1 MTCPRVSSDC
11 ADPVSSWSPVRQDA
25 ANHRWHERGC
35 FRRFVGSSLTTAVV
49 VPSDQS
55 LAPLMEALASGS
67 DADVVLVDQ
76 FETVFLDD
84 RNALEVAA
92 VCDALVERAAA
103 GRLTVITVRSDHLGG
118 LSATAEL
125 RRLTEGG
132 LYLVGGLTGDS
143 LRQAIERPATTS
155 GLRLERGLVE
165 VLVRDC
171 EGHPGALPMLSHALA
186 ETWRRREG
194 STLTIEGYLAS
205 GGINGAVAR
214 SAEELYNG
222 LLPQER
228 TTLRSVMLRLVHP
241 TSEGEPMCSRV
252 PLRTVLGGDNMHGIL
267 ARLLEARLVTSS
279 REMVELSHESLV
291 RAWPRLREWLDD
303 DVAGQRVL
311 QHLAHAADAWDDLGR
326 PDDEL
331 YRGGRLQTAL
341 DWRDG
346 HQPALTDIEEAFL
359 DASFDRATTE
369 RRHLEQRIAADE
381 RRTRRLRR
389 IVAALVVVLL
399 AAVGGVGTTIV
410 QRERAEHA
418 TRVAVVREL
427 ASAAIADLGIDP
439 ERAVILAAA
448 AVRRADA
455 VDGSTR
461 AAAVESLHRAL
472 STSRLAGRISG
483 FGGPVDWSP
492 AGDLVASGAA
502 GDSGTVQLRMASGT
516 VVRQISA
523 HDADL
528 TGLAFSGDGE
538 LLATTGADGVARIW
552 DVGTGELL
560 HEVTGG
566 GGPAVAPSFDSDG
579 DRFAASWPTA
589 DGSTIRIV
597 DVAERRTVAE
607 LDVAPGV
614 LAASLD
620 PEGRSGGRCR
630 VAGTDGLD
638 HRRRLRRDDRRTQR
652 PTPRDAGSRVEP
664 GRLVGGDRGRRHG
677 ADLRC
682 GHRDPTDGCRGP
694 WRGGDL
700 AGLES

>member
-1 MTCPRVSSDC
+1 M
-11 ADPVSSWSPVRQDA
+11 RQIIA
-25 ANHRWHERGC
+25 GTSGVLPAL
-35 FRRFVGSSLTTAVV
+35 RRQQLTTVVV

-55 LAPLMEALASGS
+55 LAPLMEALASDS

-92 VCDALVERAAA
+92 VCDALVERAAM

-118 LSATAEL
+118 LSATVEM

-222 LLPQER
+222 LVPQER

-291 RAWPRLREWLDD
+291 RAWPRLRDWLDD

-346 HQPALTDIEEAFL
+346 HQPTLTDIEEAFL
-359 DASFDRATTE
+359 DASFDLATTE
-369 RRHLEQRIAADE
+369 RRHLEQRIATDE
-381 RRTRRLRR
+381 RRTD
-389 IVAALVVVLL
+389 
-399 AAVGGVGTTIV
+399 
-410 QRERAEHA
+410 
-418 TRVAVVREL
+418 
-427 ASAAIADLGIDP
+427 ASAA
-439 ERAVILAAA
+439 
-448 AVRRADA
+448 
-455 VDGSTR
+455 
-461 AAAVESLHRAL
+461 SLWCSL
-472 STSRLAGRISG
+472 SSCSQRS
-483 FGGPVDWSP
+483 
-492 AGDLVASGAA
+492 
-502 GDSGTVQLRMASGT
+502 
-516 VVRQISA
+516 
-523 HDADL
+523 
-528 TGLAFSGDGE
+528 
-538 LLATTGADGVARIW
+538 
-552 DVGTGELL
+552 
-560 HEVTGG
+560 
-566 GGPAVAPSFDSDG
+566 
-579 DRFAASWPTA
+579 AASVPRSSN
-589 DGSTIRIV
+589 DS
-597 DVAERRTVAE
+597 
-607 LDVAPGV
+607 APN
-614 LAASLD
+614 APREA
-620 PEGRSGGRCR
+620 RSCANSRP
-630 VAGTDGLD
+630 
-638 HRRRLRRDDRRTQR
+638 QR
-652 PTPRDAGSRVEP
+652 SPIS
-664 GRLVGGDRGRRHG
+664 
-677 ADLRC
+677 
-682 GHRDPTDGCRGP
+682 
-694 WRGGDL
+694 
-700 AGLES
+700 